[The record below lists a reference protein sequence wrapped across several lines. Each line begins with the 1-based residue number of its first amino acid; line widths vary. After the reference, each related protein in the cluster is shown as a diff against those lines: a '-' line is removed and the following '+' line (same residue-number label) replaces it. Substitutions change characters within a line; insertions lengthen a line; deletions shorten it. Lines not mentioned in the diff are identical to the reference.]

1 MTKSRKSFDAGIK
14 DAELML
20 ELYKAHPKE
29 SPESGEALKR
39 AGLVLALTAW
49 ETYIEDLIAE
59 RVDAYTQ
66 VLHGSPAGAFMK
78 KRLEIELKQFHNPNS
93 AKTQK
98 LFKDFLEIDITEA
111 WHWANYDNK
120 LAKDTLDRYLTMRG
134 DAVHRAR
141 VVENGTPS
149 APHTV
154 KKDELDKAIRFL
166 KGLVEATELR
176 FDR

>member
-20 ELYKAHPKE
+20 DLYKAHPKE

-49 ETYIEDLIAE
+49 ETY
-59 RVDAYTQ
+59 
-66 VLHGSPAGAFMK
+66 
-78 KRLEIELKQFHNPNS
+78 
-93 AKTQK
+93 
-98 LFKDFLEIDITEA
+98 
-111 WHWANYDNK
+111 
-120 LAKDTLDRYLTMRG
+120 G

-141 VVENGTPS
+141 VVESGTPP

-166 KGLVEATELR
+166 KGLVDVTERR